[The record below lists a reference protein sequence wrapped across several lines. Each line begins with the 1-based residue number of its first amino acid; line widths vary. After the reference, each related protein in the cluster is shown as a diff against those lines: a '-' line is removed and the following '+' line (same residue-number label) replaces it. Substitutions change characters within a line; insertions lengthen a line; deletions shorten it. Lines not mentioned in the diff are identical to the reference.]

1 MRELV
6 FLCVLDLLCCVTRQF
21 WCVGTNGL
29 FCIGLN
35 EFGNVWFGIDSTMG
49 YKVMAVY
56 VSGFG
61 YGSAA
66 NFDLQVLDGSN

>member
-1 MRELV
+1 VRV
-6 FLCVLDLLCCVTRQF
+6 GSVVLCYSSVLLC
-21 WCVGTNGL
+21 GYHGL